1 VRKQRSSL
9 LLKTVNY
16 SKQIFEAMGPKTEE
30 IGQIFLYRQSKE
42 P

>member
-1 VRKQRSSL
+1 MQKQRSSL

-16 SKQIFEAMGPKTEE
+16 SKQIFDRMDPKTEE